1 MSRHKTLH
9 ILRHAKSGWN
19 SEGIA
24 DIDRP
29 LKTRGVKSA
38 YEISRKLKLQGLIPE
53 QIISSP
59 ADRALHTAVIFAR
72 VFEINM
78 ENLQINNLLYES
90 SSGKILDYIR
100 KFSHD
105 FDSVM
110 IVGHNPDLTD
120 LAGSLMKLPI
130 EDIPTSGVVT
140 LTFRCENWKKIDRD
154 CLDSHQFTFPNI
166 EE

>member
-1 MSRHKTLH
+1 MGQHKILH

-29 LKTRGVKSA
+29 LKTKGVKSA
-38 YEISRKLKLQGLIPE
+38 YEISRKMKLGGLTPE
-53 QIISSP
+53 LIISSP

-72 VFEINM
+72 VFELNM
-78 ENLQINNLLYES
+78 KNLQINNLMYES
-90 SSGKILDYIR
+90 SSGKILDHIR
-100 KFSHD
+100 KISND
-105 FDSVM
+105 TGSLM

-120 LAGSLMKLPI
+120 LAGSFMKMPI

-140 LTFRCENWKKIDRD
+140 LTFGCDSWKKIDRE
-154 CLDSHQFTFPNI
+154 CLESHMFIFPSI